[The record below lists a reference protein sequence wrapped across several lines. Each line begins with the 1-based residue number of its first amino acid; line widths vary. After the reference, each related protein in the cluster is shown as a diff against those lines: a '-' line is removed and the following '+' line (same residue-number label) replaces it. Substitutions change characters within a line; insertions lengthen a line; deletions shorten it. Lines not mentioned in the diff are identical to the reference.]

1 MDSTDRLGLVA
12 CLRRGL
18 DARLR
23 GLDAVL
29 TGTSGLDA
37 VAARGRGSLT
47 QSLSH
52 IHTCDLNEQQ
62 MNRSISNDFYTLYG
76 FTQITMG
83 MRTWRMKSA
92 MRTLDE
98 SQKPDLILV
107 YALF

>member
-62 MNRSISNDFYTLYG
+62 MNSRFLMISIHCTALL
-76 FTQITMG
+76 
-83 MRTWRMKSA
+83 KSPWA
-92 MRTLDE
+92 C
-98 SQKPDLILV
+98 
-107 YALF
+107 AHGA